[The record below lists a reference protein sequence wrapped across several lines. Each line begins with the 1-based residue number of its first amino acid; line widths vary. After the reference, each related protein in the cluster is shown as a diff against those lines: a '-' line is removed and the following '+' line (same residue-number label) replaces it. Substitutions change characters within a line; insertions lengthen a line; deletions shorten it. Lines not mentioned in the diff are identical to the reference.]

1 MTYTWR
7 PATGVD
13 VAPIVE
19 MAINHFQTEI
29 DLIFKPEPVAYARN
43 LTLAIVNQFYSPTSE
58 LVSVAVDDAN
68 KIVAYT
74 WAKAGERAPWSDDAM
89 VVVKMAHLD
98 LTISNRDRIV
108 IIKDMMRLWEGF
120 ALLSMTPIVCSTTMR
135 RDQTAFLRLH
145 ERMGY
150 DVRGSYAYKKVS
162 TEQTG
167 LPIP

>member
-13 VAPIVE
+13 VAAIVE

-29 DLIFKPEPVAYARN
+29 DLIFKPEPIAYARN
-43 LTLAIVNQFYSPTSE
+43 LTLAIVNQFYSPSSE
-58 LVSVAVDDAN
+58 LVSIAVDNTN

-98 LTISNRDRIV
+98 LTLSSRDRIILV
-108 IIKDMMRLWEGF
+108 KDMMRLWERF
-120 ALLSMTPIVCSTTMR
+120 ALMSATPIVCSTTMR
-135 RDQTAFLRLH
+135 RDQTAFLKLH
-145 ERMGY
+145 ERQGY
-150 DVRGSYAYKKVS
+150 DVRGSYAYKKLN
-162 TEQTG
+162 TTPTG

>member
-13 VAPIVE
+13 VAAIVE

-29 DLIFKPEPVAYARN
+29 DLIFKPEPIAYARN
-43 LTLAIVNQFYSPTSE
+43 LTLAIVNQFYSPSSE
-58 LVSVAVDDAN
+58 LVSIAVDNAN

-98 LTISNRDRIV
+98 LTLSSRDRI
-108 IIKDMMRLWEGF
+108 ILIKDMMRLWERF
-120 ALLSMTPIVCSTTMR
+120 ALMSSTPIVCSTTMR
-135 RDQTAFLRLH
+135 RDQTAFLKLH
-145 ERMGY
+145 ERQGY
-150 DVRGSYAYKKVS
+150 DVRGSYAYKKLN
-162 TEQTG
+162 TTPTG